1 MTDNRYFIVLNGL
14 SAEEGAAIKALME
27 PLKYELR
34 VGRRRK

>member
-1 MTDNRYFIVLNGL
+1 MTDNRYFIVMERL
-14 SAEEGAAIKALME
+14 SAEEVAAIKSVME